1 MLVWTQIHSHS
12 WDKYIHSLDTN
23 TFRLLRQSLEPGAT
37 QKGRVQNI
45 YGSKNTL
52 NEVSLEWTS
61 CWSRK
66 YIHTFETNTLN
77 LWRQIQ
83 RLLVE
88 ALESGADP
96 VGAWDRFSEHW
107 PTSEWPACTL
117 KSCHKLDYLLFGRI
131 EENKGVLCRV
141 LQWLSSN
148 QWWAR
153 MSCRWFPFIFRDT
166 ENLHCFLPQY
176 FSQVFCS
183 AIMFS
188 HHYRSAGHCLLV
200 HFCPASSVQRVSALF
215 IQTIGRSRQNKQT
228 QSNSF
233 HKINR
238 RSNWFRQTH
247 MDSSQATKVNR
258 NQAHN
263 HNLNSINLWQ
273 FSCAVKT
280 CWENLLS
287 QIWVIFGRPINKS
300 FALQRP
306 PFTTST
312 ASAYVPKIQIVPLSH
327 ESFDNC

>member
-1 MLVWTQIHSHS
+1 MYFSSTLGIDRSSVKLQLIVFVIIVEQRAVGGSRGRQGGDTWFNFRSGSCPQQTSKPMLVWTQIHSHS

-117 KSCHKLDYLLFGRI
+117 KSCHNWIIFYLAEL
-131 EENKGVLCRV
+131 KK
-141 LQWLSSN
+141 
-148 QWWAR
+148 
-153 MSCRWFPFIFRDT
+153 T
-166 ENLHCFLPQY
+166 K
-176 FSQVFCS
+176 VFCVEFYS
-183 AIMFS
+183 D
-188 HHYRSAGHCLLV
+188 
-200 HFCPASSVQRVSALF
+200 CPAINGGLGCHVADSHSFSATPRISIVF
-215 IQTIGRSRQNKQT
+215 FRSTFLKC
-228 QSNSF
+228 F
-233 HKINR
+233 
-238 RSNWFRQTH
+238 
-247 MDSSQATKVNR
+247 
-258 NQAHN
+258 
-263 HNLNSINLWQ
+263 
-273 FSCAVKT
+273 
-280 CWENLLS
+280 
-287 QIWVIFGRPINKS
+287 
-300 FALQRP
+300 
-306 PFTTST
+306 
-312 ASAYVPKIQIVPLSH
+312 VPR
-327 ESFDNC
+327 